1 MHDQLPRFSQKIAI
15 LNNLNKS
22 DYFAHGFIEHL
33 YNEQK
38 MTDIDLKTSQQKSP
52 ELREAATSF
61 AKLKVE
67 WRFSDSFLEDL

>member
-15 LNNLNKS
+15 LNNSNKM
-22 DYFAHGFIEHL
+22 DYLAHGFIEHL